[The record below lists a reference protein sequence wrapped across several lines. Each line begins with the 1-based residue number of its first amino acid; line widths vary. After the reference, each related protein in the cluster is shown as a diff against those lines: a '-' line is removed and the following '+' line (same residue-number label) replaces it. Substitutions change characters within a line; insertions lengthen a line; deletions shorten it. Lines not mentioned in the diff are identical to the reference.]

1 MVPTSG
7 QQPEDNDTTQIEP
20 VESSDTE
27 KLLHQATNLL
37 GEGHVQQA
45 IDLCQQAIRHNPE
58 AADVY
63 VLLGMAEEEHGNLHL
78 AIEAY
83 QQALSIEPERTRE
96 REKIALLEE
105 RLAEEASVT
114 EFNQQRL
121 QRLVRWAPTVLG
133 VSVALLILV
142 ATTAGIIRVRQGR
155 EVARQQQAY
164 QAAIQQ
170 GQNLVAAGRYNEA
183 INAFRQAQ
191 QIRPDAPEARQWGH
205 RAYTL
210 AQQDATYK
218 DYMQRSGAGKVSLK
232 PAPNPFAAVPIGP
245 KSAEP
250 QGSSGSGGSAVPS
263 PTVPGSAQWDV
274 PAPTIPEGAG
284 PLVAPPEFLPGE
296 AAVSEPP
303 PAPAASGE
311 VSPQKPKSQITIEV
325 QPPREATG
333 GSSGDE
339 LRAAADQLRYEGRH
353 AEAVKKYHQAQDQY
367 QREAQQDPI
376 TTSAKQSAI
385 ESCQQAIKIIE

>member
-1 MVPTSG
+1 
-7 QQPEDNDTTQIEP
+7 
-20 VESSDTE
+20 
-27 KLLHQATNLL
+27 
-37 GEGHVQQA
+37 
-45 IDLCQQAIRHNPE
+45 
-58 AADVY
+58 
-63 VLLGMAEEEHGNLHL
+63 MAEEEHGNLHL

-83 QQALSIEPERTRE
+83 QQALSIEPERTSERE
-96 REKIALLEE
+96 RIALLEE
-105 RLAEEASVT
+105 RLAAEDSIT
-114 EFNQQRL
+114 ELNQQRF
-121 QRLVRWAPTVLG
+121 QRIVRWAPTVLG

-164 QAAIQQ
+164 QAAMQQ
-170 GQNLVAAGRYNEA
+170 GQNLVATGRYNEA
-183 INAFRQAQ
+183 ISAFRQAQ
-191 QIRPDAPEARQWGH
+191 QIRPDAPEARQWWQQ
-205 RAYTL
+205 AYTL
-210 AQQDATYK
+210 AQRDATYK
-218 DYMQRSGAGKVSLK
+218 DYMQRSGAGKVSLR

-245 KSAEP
+245 EPAGP

-263 PTVPGSAQWDV
+263 PTLPGSPQWDV
-274 PAPTIPEGAG
+274 PAPTIPEGTG

-296 AAVSEPP
+296 VAVSEPP
-303 PAPAASGE
+303 PPTPAVSSE

-385 ESCQQAIKIIE
+385 ESCEQAIKIIE